1 VFTASTTPSA
11 GSDTAR
17 NACLELYWYIKEKK
31 MKIALVGYGKMGHMI
46 EAAAKRAGHEVVATI
61 DVIAED
67 ASVKVA
73 AGDG

>member
-1 VFTASTTPSA
+1 
-11 GSDTAR
+11 
-17 NACLELYWYIKEKK
+17 

-73 AGDG
+73 AGDGEAVARADGI